1 MIKKL
6 KVQLKSHLPE
16 TQSNLNTTL
25 IPSSVIV
32 LIIYANPTYKIL
44 FNKRTHD
51 VQDHKG
57 EISFPGGRMDKND
70 IDLLSTALREFE
82 EEMGISYANI
92 DIIGRLSDVATSSN
106 YLITPYVATTN
117 LKLNFSP
124 NEKEVDLIIEIPIN
138 ELMKQEN
145 LRSEVRVTNNEPLKY
160 SCYSYRGNFIW
171 GATARILTELLTM
184 IERE

>member
-16 TQSNLNTTL
+16 TQSNLNATL

-44 FNKRTHD
+44 LNKRTHD

-70 IDLLSTALREFE
+70 TDLLSTALREFE

-92 DIIGRLSDVATSSN
+92 DIIGRLSDVATSVS
-106 YLITPYVATTN
+106 YTHLTLPT
-117 LKLNFSP
+117 S
-124 NEKEVDLIIEIPIN
+124 DL
-138 ELMKQEN
+138 
-145 LRSEVRVTNNEPLKY
+145 V
-160 SCYSYRGNFIW
+160 
-171 GATARILTELLTM
+171 
-184 IERE
+184 